1 MTKTATDI
9 KIGFEDFTLDN
20 GLRCIMH
27 RDNNNPVVSVTVGYD
42 VGSKDENR
50 GNFGIAHLFEHMM
63 FQGSENVAKNEHFG
77 YVMKCG
83 GSCNAFTMQDAT
95 VYFDTL
101 PSNNLET
108 ALWLESDRMNSL
120 DITHENLENQKSVV
134 LEEKKQ
140 VFDNAPY
147 GNLFN
152 DIFGNLFTG
161 LGYEHSV
168 IGAEEDIRSFTVE
181 GALEFHNKYYS
192 PCNAILVVSGDI
204 DCADAEAMI
213 RKYFS
218 GLRTKCDIPRKE
230 NIISIL
236 SENKVI
242 NRKDNIQ
249 LPAINVCY
257 QIPKAGTREAYA
269 LEYFSEILGNSES
282 SRLHRK
288 FVYEKQMLKAI
299 RLSNFTLRDA
309 GALVI
314 RAYVNPGFDVDKV
327 RQEIM
332 HEVDRFMDEGCTV
345 EEFERVRNGLEF
357 GATAKH
363 LKVQN
368 IAVETIFNMLYFNDA
383 LRINEETERYL
394 AVEMAEVTE
403 TAHKYLSGNNL
414 IVNYTPKNGSN

>member
-1 MTKTATDI
+1 
-9 KIGFEDFTLDN
+9 
-20 GLRCIMH
+20 MH

-42 VGSKDENR
+42 VGSKDENK

-63 FQGSENVAKNEHFG
+63 FQGSANVAKNEHFG

-152 DIFGNLFTG
+152 DIFSNLFAG
-161 LGYEHSV
+161 SGYEHSV
-168 IGAEEDIRSFTVE
+168 IGTEEDIRSFTVD

-204 DCADAEAMI
+204 DCAEAEAMI

-230 NIISIL
+230 NIISPL
-236 SENKVI
+236 PENKVI

-332 HEVDRFMDEGCTV
+332 HEVDRFMDEGCTL
-345 EEFERVRNGLEF
+345 EEFEKVRNGLEF

-368 IAVETIFNMLYFNDA
+368 IAVETIFNMIYFNDA

-394 AVEMAEVTE
+394 AVERAEVTE
-403 TAHKYLSGNNL
+403 TAQRYLDNSNNL
-414 IVNYTPKNGSN
+414 IVNYTPRNGSN